1 MSEWNKASYVT
12 FLYFDNSLFC
22 FLLQKKALKWRPGTV
37 IKACKAPT
45 AENNN
50 LTRHYYTAQPTGAF
64 WTKMY
69 QQITKFF
76 EVEMNLK

>member
-37 IKACKAPT
+37 IKACKAQT
-45 AENNN
+45 AKNNN
-50 LTRHYYTAQPTGAF
+50 LTRHYAAAAPPSTIEALKQTAFF
-64 WTKMY
+64 WKGR
-69 QQITKFF
+69 K
-76 EVEMNLK
+76 NL